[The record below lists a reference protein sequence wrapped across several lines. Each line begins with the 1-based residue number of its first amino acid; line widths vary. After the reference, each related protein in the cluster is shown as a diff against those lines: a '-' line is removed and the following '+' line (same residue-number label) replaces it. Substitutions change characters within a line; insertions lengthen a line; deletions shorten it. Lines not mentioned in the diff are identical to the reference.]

1 MENKFDKEIEDLGW
15 EKMQALLDKEKP
27 VVGFIPP
34 QYIDLKSGEN
44 SSFRKRWALR
54 ALLFLSLAGGG
65 IWSYYFFK
73 IKPENQPAI
82 VLNNASA
89 VENNGQNL
97 TQNKPPIIAS
107 EARQIIANEAH
118 QKGGNDDLTKLS
130 NSKNVNLENQSKP
143 NIIIEG
149 IENKVQTIDN
159 QLIVK
164 NNNTNLL
171 TQNLDSDKE
180 IKGIITEN
188 NGQIIDEKLTNPS
201 IALNMINTEDKN
213 QDKEEKFVEKKAIE
227 NAEKIGDRQF
237 FEAINP
243 LVLEVSIDSVA
254 SISERYPIIILKEN
268 AHKMLQ
274 KWQFGL
280 TLGIHTE
287 GVQHFDGY
295 QLGLIMGKNLN
306 RKWAFSTGINYRKAA
321 VLSRANSSLL
331 AATANKSN
339 IGVSTPSAS
348 FNLSKVVEVRLK
360 NMQYV
365 ELPIV
370 FDRLVNKRVSI
381 SSGLK
386 LSYLVSQ
393 NWRTIDTTNVHI
405 YVISYGNQSN
415 TSQAYSLNDKSFLSN
430 LTTNSL
436 DFAVL
441 GGINYRIS
449 RHFDASVRY
458 DFGLKNIL
466 KKNNASVYNR
476 YLGLNVNYYF
486 K

>member
-1 MENKFDKEIEDLGW
+1 MENNFDKEIEDLGW

-27 VVGFIPP
+27 VVGIIPP
-34 QYIDLKSGEN
+34 QYESQKSVRNGSLLKH
-44 SSFRKRWALR
+44 WALVT
-54 ALLFLSLAGGG
+54 LLFLSLAVCGV
-65 IWSYYFFK
+65 WFYHSLK
-73 IKPENQPAI
+73 NKPLIQESVAMENTTAAEKKAP
-82 VLNNASA
+82 
-89 VENNGQNL
+89 NL
-97 TQNKPPIIAS
+97 TQNNPIVIAS
-107 EARQIIANEAH
+107 GARQERKN
-118 QKGGNDDLTKLS
+118 NDLTKWL
-130 NSKNVNLENQSKP
+130 NSKNRNLEKQHRLNNSVHEK
-143 NIIIEG
+143 
-149 IENKVQTIDN
+149 ENKLQNIDN

-164 NNNTNLL
+164 NNNPISI
-171 TQNLDSDKE
+171 TQNLDFGKE
-180 IKGIITEN
+180 ITVNLNDNKEPIR
-188 NGQIIDEKLTNPS
+188 DKKLTNES
-201 IALNMINTEDKN
+201 NALNAVKTEDKTRN
-213 QDKEEKFVEKKAIE
+213 HDENFLEKYVAE

-243 LVLEVSIDSVA
+243 LVLEASIDSVA
-254 SISERYPIIILKEN
+254 SIFERYPIIILKEN

-306 RKWAFSTGINYRKAA
+306 RKWAFSTGINYRKATA
-321 VLSRANSSLL
+321 LSRANSSLL
-331 AATANKSN
+331 AATADKSN

-370 FDRLVNKRVSI
+370 FDRLVNKRISI

-393 NWRTIDTTNVHI
+393 NWRTIDTTNAHI